1 MVTMQFSLKFKECNW
16 WNKKFK
22 KKRQNNFSSSK
33 SPAKR
38 SMALTTEYSK
48 LKSSTG
54 TLSLQVI
61 QGDLVCIK
69 LMASLEILKFQ
80 NRFSFNL
87 LRPVKKT
94 LKNMLIQIL
103 ELTISK
109 KWEIISVFSYL
120 FKLSQSSTKFINP
133 TLKIGV
139 SKTLMIS

>member
-1 MVTMQFSLKFKECNW
+1 
-16 WNKKFK
+16 
-22 KKRQNNFSSSK
+22 
-33 SPAKR
+33 
-38 SMALTTEYSK
+38 
-48 LKSSTG
+48 
-54 TLSLQVI
+54 
-61 QGDLVCIK
+61 
-69 LMASLEILKFQ
+69 MASLEILKFQ